1 MNLVNLQE
9 RFYIQNIFILYI
21 KVLQNV
27 LNTKD
32 LSGEIEFFQNGS
44 WQEILCEGGIMKFV
58 LFPPH
63 LGGGTT
69 AA

>member
-32 LSGEIEFFQNGS
+32 LSGEIEFSQMEAGRKF
-44 WQEILCEGGIMKFV
+44 CVKEG
-58 LFPPH
+58 
-63 LGGGTT
+63 
-69 AA
+69 